1 MAIVF
6 LPPELV
12 DQIAAGEVIQ
22 RPAFVVKELVEN
34 SLDAGAARVR
44 LQVEAG
50 GIKRICVSDDGKGV
64 VREELALA
72 LSRHATSK
80 IADFA
85 DLYKIRDFG
94 FRGEAL
100 ASIASVSR
108 LKITSR
114 TADCDV
120 GWELSASAD
129 GGKPV
134 PASHPYGTTVDM
146 RDLFYNVPARR
157 KFLKSPRTEFKH
169 IQTWL
174 HRLSLTCP
182 RVGFEMLHDGK
193 VSFASPPVGEDGDMS
208 ERVAKVLGRRFI
220 EQAAWFEQ
228 RRGGMV
234 LRGWLGFPTLSRS
247 QPDIQFTY
255 VNSRWVRDK
264 ALIHAVREAYA
275 DVLFGGRH
283 PCYLLYLQVE
293 PSQVDVNVHPSKLE
307 VRFRDQRLVHD
318 FVQSTVT
325 QVIAGLSPDTAVSR
339 VEHHRQLQD
348 DSGQG
353 SQGDSGQGGQGGQA
367 WLRSASSTTRV
378 LDAFSSGRQGAGGT
392 GAGLRYPAGTG
403 AGAGARAGAGASG
416 GAAPAQIPVSGDVE
430 MPPLGYA
437 LCQLHGIYIIAQ
449 NREGMV
455 MVDMHA
461 AHERITYERLKR
473 ACESDGIRSQPLLI
487 PISLSV
493 TPDEAALCELHEERL
508 KKAGFEVDRIG
519 EDSIALRRVPSMLA
533 DADAEALFRDVLSD
547 LAEHGASSRAEHDIN
562 ETFSTMACHAAAR
575 ANDALGID
583 EMNALLRDMETTERS
598 GQCNHGRPTWVQLS
612 VKQLDK
618 LFMRGR

>member
-12 DQIAAGEVIQ
+12 NQIAAGEVIQ

-34 SLDAGAARVR
+34 SLDAGASKIR
-44 LQVEAG
+44 LQIETG
-50 GIKRICVSDDGKGV
+50 GIKRVCVSDDGKGIAK
-64 VREELALA
+64 EELALA
-72 LSRHATSK
+72 LARHATSK
-80 IADFA
+80 ISDFA
-85 DLYKIRDFG
+85 DLYNIRDFG

-108 LKITSR
+108 LKIVSR
-114 TADCDV
+114 TAGCDA
-120 GWELSASAD
+120 GWELRMSGD
-129 GGKPV
+129 GGDHEPT
-134 PASHPYGTTVDM
+134 PAAHPHGTTVDV

-169 IQTWL
+169 IQSWL
-174 HRLSLTCP
+174 HRLSLVCP

-193 VSFASPPVGEDGDMS
+193 VSFACPPVGEGEDEN
-208 ERVAKVLGRRFI
+208 ERVSKVLGRHFV
-220 EQAAWFEQ
+220 EQAVWFEQ

-247 QPDIQFTY
+247 QPDMQFTY
-255 VNSRWVRDK
+255 VNSRWIKDK
-264 ALIHAVREAYA
+264 TLMHAAREGYG

-348 DSGQG
+348 DSGR
-353 SQGDSGQGGQGGQA
+353 GGQA
-367 WLRSASSTTRV
+367 WPRSGSAPSAMRV
-378 LDAFSSGRQGAGGT
+378 LDMLSTGRQGG
-392 GAGLRYPAGTG
+392 GAGLPYPEAV
-403 AGAGARAGAGASG
+403 SG
-416 GAAPAQIPVSGDVE
+416 RVAPVQIPVSEDIE

-449 NREGMV
+449 NKEGMV

-473 ACESDGIRSQPLLI
+473 ACESDGVRSQPLLI
-487 PISLSV
+487 PVSLSV
-493 TPDEAALCELHEERL
+493 TPDEASLCELYGKHL
-508 KKAGFEVDRIG
+508 GKAGFEADRIG
-519 EDSIALRRVPSMLA
+519 ESSLALRRVPSILA
-533 DADAEALFRDVLSD
+533 EANAEALFRDVLSD
-547 LAEHGASSRAEHDIN
+547 LAEHGTSSQAERDIN
-562 ETFSTMACHAAAR
+562 ETLSTMACHAAAR
-575 ANDALGID
+575 ANDVISID
-583 EMNALLRDMETTERS
+583 EMNMLLRDMEVTERS

-612 VKQLDK
+612 IKQLDK